1 MPCFP
6 LFNTCTRNFSAFCTQ
21 SCTSVCA
28 LPKSFKYRTGSA
40 LMPAAFVP
48 NLLVMSQPVNTCV
61 AGRTSHIGFPTFTAI
76 TYRSPHFSFPWRRP
90 CDNHAICCMDG
101 KTIQCL
107 PNPSQHEPIYLQ
119 QFPSYTMLKSMRKSK
134 NRYFYHILFPL
145 GTPMGQSC

>member
-1 MPCFP
+1 MIVIDFHGRYQLKRKRSIVSVPCFP

-61 AGRTSHIGFPTFTAI
+61 AERTSHIGFPTFTAI
-76 TYRSPHFSFPWRRP
+76 TYRSPHFSFSWRRP

-101 KTIQCL
+101 KTMLAKPLAACA
-107 PNPSQHEPIYLQ
+107 YL
-119 QFPSYTMLKSMRKSK
+119 SSTVSELYDA
-134 NRYFYHILFPL
+134 
-145 GTPMGQSC
+145 